1 MQRLQ
6 RMIKGVMKKTMA
18 EEYPHAKLPAV
29 VLASVG
35 KAKRLDAFETTE
47 LVIHD
52 DEHRGSYYRGHI
64 TSYWYEYELTI
75 LDRFGNPDPD
85 YPPIPQVRSRKQFRR
100 GAVVAVALPYGE
112 LTPSIIGE
120 VRL

>member
-1 MQRLQ
+1 MQELQ
-6 RMIKGVMKKTMA
+6 RMMKDVVKRTVA

-29 VLASVG
+29 VYASVS
-35 KAKRLDAFETTE
+35 KVERLNAYEITE
-47 LVIHD
+47 LVIHN
-52 DEHRGSYYRGHI
+52 DERHDSYYRGHI
-64 TSYWYEYELTI
+64 VAYWYGYELTV
-75 LDRFGNPDPD
+75 LDRFGDPDAD
-85 YPPIPQVRSRKQFRR
+85 YPPIPQIRSKKQFRQ